1 MTQPVTSPT
10 QRRALR
16 YGLTAGGV
24 IAVAGVLA
32 FTAFSMG
39 GERATGPGGP
49 LMAISLVAPVEPEV
63 DPGATMDV
71 GALNDGFDRAALER
85 QPIEDDTYL
94 PPDAYVGEAWV
105 ERMPMPTPVDM
116 GSPME
121 AYRAVVD
128 RGSVR
133 DALNDGSRN
142 FGFDAPRRDYAA
154 EREARWAARDAAAA
168 PASTQAGNEGAV
180 PYSEAVK
187 YSSE

>member
-1 MTQPVTSPT
+1 MTQTDTSNV
-10 QRRALR
+10 RRLALR

-24 IAVAGVLA
+24 VAVAGTLA
-32 FTAFSMG
+32 FAAFSLG
-39 GERATGPGGP
+39 GERTDRPGGP
-49 LMAISLVAPVEPEV
+49 LMAISLVAPTEPEV
-63 DPGATMDV
+63 DPGSTMEV
-71 GALNDGFDRAALER
+71 GQLNDGFDRAALER
-85 QPIEDDTYL
+85 RPDLEDDAYL
-94 PPDAYVGEAWV
+94 PPDAYVGEVWV
-105 ERMPMPTPVDM
+105 ERMPMPTPVDI

-142 FGFDAPRRDYAA
+142 FGFDAPRRDFAA
-154 EREARWAARDAAAA
+154 EREARWAAREAAVAA
-168 PASTQAGNEGAV
+168 QAGPQDGAV